1 MSARC
6 MEFKGMREFDLV
18 VQKFGIQVLNG
29 FWHGTEELLQ
39 YPPVERPRLGLN
51 NILHDNLGPL

>member
-1 MSARC
+1 